1 LAIRALLAG
10 AHECGCTPAQ
20 LAIAWC
26 LRNPQISTVL
36 LGASNREQ
44 LAENLGALKVL
55 DSADNGVFD
64 QLELLCWSWRYRMMY
79 EPFHPASGVTSQHFS
94 PNLYLRPGEQDVDR
108 YAVATS
114 VFAGNYYH
122 PNVDRD
128 NRRLLHRCIVAK
140 DIFAH
145 LFAAWVAAHFPH
157 IRTVLVLRN
166 PFEVA
171 LSKRDRQNWVWM
183 TDATCFLEQAQLVAD
198 HLDPYVDL
206 IRAASRDFV
215 LQQILIWSVMHFVLF
230 RQFAAERLFCIRY
243 EEILASPQEEI
254 QRLQAFVS
262 KSDGRQP
269 RRRNEDRVKRRSR
282 GSARATPEPSAAD
295 PAWTSK
301 LPSQQLDAGMRI
313 LEAFELHRFA
323 GLH

>member
-254 QRLQAFVS
+254 QRLQAFGQSQMGV
-262 KSDGRQP
+262 
-269 RRRNEDRVKRRSR
+269 NR
-282 GSARATPEPSAAD
+282 GG
-295 PAWTSK
+295 
-301 LPSQQLDAGMRI
+301 GMRTASRAAAGVPREQRQNHP
-313 LEAFELHRFA
+313 LRTLPGRANCRANSWMPACVAFELHRFA